1 MTKSVQR
8 ISTTCCSLKAVSLK
22 TAPTMGKVVGT
33 GFPRQGRG
41 EGPPIPRVQ
50 RAGHPLHDLLQ
61 QGAMAQMRESQD
73 LSRDRGKTA
82 GGWES
87 VNLSFDDTPST
98 SYSVLLP

>member
-1 MTKSVQR
+1 
-8 ISTTCCSLKAVSLK
+8 
-22 TAPTMGKVVGT
+22 
-33 GFPRQGRG
+33 
-41 EGPPIPRVQ
+41 
-50 RAGHPLHDLLQ
+50 
-61 QGAMAQMRESQD
+61 MRESQD